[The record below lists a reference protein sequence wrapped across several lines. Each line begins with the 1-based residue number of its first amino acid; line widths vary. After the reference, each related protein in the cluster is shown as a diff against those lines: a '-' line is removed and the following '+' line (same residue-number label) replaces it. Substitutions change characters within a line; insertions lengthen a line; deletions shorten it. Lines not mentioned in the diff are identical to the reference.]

1 VRRHAV
7 ASETRH
13 VIVIYGAA
21 VRPGGVPSGTLR
33 RRVEAALRF
42 GATLEAPL
50 YVPTGGV
57 GDHPPAE
64 AEVMTRL
71 LRAAGVGE
79 NQILVEPTG
88 RNTLRSTLACA
99 RLLRERGW
107 GGAVVYAATSA
118 YHLPRTVTL
127 LRLAGLDARGS
138 PPPPVPA
145 SARLL
150 PRWRWRL
157 REAAALPVD
166 AAWMAALR
174 LSGRV

>member
-1 VRRHAV
+1 MTRRGV
-7 ASETRH
+7 APEARH

-21 VRPGGVPSGTLR
+21 VRPGGVPSGTMR
-33 RRVEAALRF
+33 RRVEAALRL

-64 AEVMTRL
+64 AEVMARL
-71 LRAAGVGE
+71 LRAAGVADDH
-79 NQILVEPTG
+79 ILVEPTG

-99 RLLRERGW
+99 RLLREHGL
-107 GGAVVYAATSA
+107 GGAVVHAATSA
-118 YHLPRTVTL
+118 YHMPRTVML
-127 LRLAGLDARGS
+127 LRLAGLDARFA

-166 AAWMAALR
+166 LAWMTALR
-174 LSGRV
+174 LLKRT